1 MAEKVL
7 MIALSP
13 TMEEGT
19 IVRWNKKEG
28 EKVEPGDL
36 LCEVETDKATME
48 YESPSEGILL
58 KVIVPE
64 GASAKVA
71 DPIAIMG
78 EKGEDISGLVAEVA
92 ASEPAQP
99 AAAVPAAEGPPVGA
113 PAAGAPELEQ
123 PVPTAQSPVSTPI
136 ETGRIKASP
145 LARKMADE
153 RGVDLRRV
161 RGTGPEGRI
170 VKRDIETIQPEAVQ
184 PGAIQP
190 GAVSLS
196 LTDIPSPGEALV
208 AMPAVIAERI
218 PVSGKRKIIAQ
229 RLAESKFQAPHY
241 YLRLSI
247 AMDDVMAARAKLNAR
262 LKEKVSLNAFLIKF
276 VAEALE
282 KHGVVNASWNGDY
295 ILRFGT
301 VDIGLAVAV
310 PDGLITP
317 VVRDC
322 GGKGILAIENDL
334 NALIP
339 KAKEGKLL
347 PEEYKGATF
356 TITNLGSYGIEDF
369 TAIINPPGSAIL
381 ALGMIQKQQV
391 VVTSK
396 TGEDEVQ
403 IKSMMRACM
412 SCDHR
417 VVDGASGAAFLS
429 DLKAMIENPIEV
441 LY

>member
-28 EKVEPGDL
+28 EKVDSGDL

-48 YESPSEGILL
+48 YESPSEGTLL

-71 DPIAIMG
+71 DTIAIMG
-78 EKGEDISGLVAEVA
+78 EAGEDISALVEETAKP
-92 ASEPAQP
+92 SEPAIETPTVETPAGTP
-99 AAAVPAAEGPPVGA
+99 AAVAGSQTGLSREA
-113 PAAGAPELEQ
+113 PAGLGRPR
-123 PVPTAQSPVSTPI
+123 
-136 ETGRIKASP
+136 RIKASP

-153 RGVDLRRV
+153 RGIDLRTV
-161 RGTGPEGRI
+161 RGSGPAGRI
-170 VKRDIETIQPEAVQ
+170 VKRDIESFQPV
-184 PGAIQP
+184 QP
-190 GAVSLS
+190 GAVSFALS
-196 LTDIPSPGEALV
+196 DLPSPGEPLV
-208 AMPAVIAERI
+208 AMPAMVAERI
-218 PVSGKRKIIAQ
+218 PVTGKRKIIAQ
-229 RLAESKFQAPHY
+229 RLTESKLQAPHY
-241 YLRLSI
+241 YLKLSI
-247 AMDDVMAARAKLNAR
+247 AMDDVMAARVRLNAR
-262 LKEKVSLNAFLIKF
+262 QSEKISLNAFILKF
-276 VAEALE
+276 VAEAL
-282 KHGVVNASWNGDY
+282 KRNTMVNASWNGDH
-295 ILRFGT
+295 ILKFGT

-322 GGKGILAIENDL
+322 GSKGILAIEKDL
-334 NALIP
+334 KVLIP
-339 KAKEGKLL
+339 RAQEGKLL

-356 TITNLGSYGIEDF
+356 TISNLGSFGIEDF

-391 VVTSK
+391 VVTLPS
-396 TGEDEVQ
+396 GEDTVQ
-403 IKSMMRACM
+403 IKSMMKVSM

-429 DLKAMIENPIEV
+429 DLKAMMENPIQV

>member
-19 IVRWNKKEG
+19 IVRWNKREG

-92 ASEPAQP
+92 ATKPAQP
-99 AAAVPAAEGPPVGA
+99 AAAVPLAEGPPVGA
-113 PAAGAPELEQ
+113 AVAGAPELEQ
-123 PVPTAQSPVSTPI
+123 PVPTAQSPAPI

-170 VKRDIETIQPEAVQ
+170 VKRDIETIQPE
-184 PGAIQP
+184 AIQP

-241 YLRLSI
+241 YLKLSI
-247 AMDDVMAARAKLNAR
+247 AMDDMMAARAKLNAR

-282 KHGVVNASWNGDY
+282 RHGVVNASWNGDY
-295 ILRFGT
+295 IFKFGT

-322 GGKGILAIENDL
+322 GGKGILAIESDL

-381 ALGMIQKQQV
+381 ALGVIQKQQV

-403 IKSMMRACM
+403 IKSMMRVSM